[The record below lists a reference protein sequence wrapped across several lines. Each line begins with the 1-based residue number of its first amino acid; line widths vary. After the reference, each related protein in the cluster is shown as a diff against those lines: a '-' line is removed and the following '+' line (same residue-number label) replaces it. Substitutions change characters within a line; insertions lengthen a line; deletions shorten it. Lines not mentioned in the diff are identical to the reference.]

1 MFFCGHGVDVELR
14 YVFSVLDVGPG
25 VFLCASVAQLACKLS
40 SIDADTNHT
49 DMFVANIIE
58 RERKR

>member
-1 MFFCGHGVDVELR
+1 MDVELR

-25 VFLCASVAQLACKLS
+25 VLLCASVAQLACKLS

-49 DMFVANIIE
+49 DMFVASIIE